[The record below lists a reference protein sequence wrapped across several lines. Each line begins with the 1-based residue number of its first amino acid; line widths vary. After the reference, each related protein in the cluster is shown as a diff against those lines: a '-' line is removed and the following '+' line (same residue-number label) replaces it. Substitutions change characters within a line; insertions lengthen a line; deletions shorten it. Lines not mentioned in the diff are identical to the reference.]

1 MIEAQRKIS
10 HVTDRDVIIAIR
22 GRQDLGAFL
31 DFADAEDCDLW
42 LIDDRRAE
50 QAAKDTRIGDGES
63 AAGDFVGASAL
74 LGRPYAF
81 VGERSAAEQ
90 GSLAGRQRDIVTFR
104 LPVALPPPG
113 TYGVVVEPAW
123 RPGAEPGLSAPATAV
138 VAKDGDWVELRAD
151 RNLPPGE
158 RLRITLGS

>member
-1 MIEAQRKIS
+1 MLLNISEEPFGVRAVDDAVVKAQRKVS

-63 AAGDFVGASAL
+63 AAGDFVGFEL
-74 LGRPYAF
+74 
-81 VGERSAAEQ
+81 
-90 GSLAGRQRDIVTFR
+90 
-104 LPVALPPPG
+104 
-113 TYGVVVEPAW
+113 
-123 RPGAEPGLSAPATAV
+123 
-138 VAKDGDWVELRAD
+138 LRARPIRQIGD
-151 RNLPPGE
+151 
-158 RLRITLGS
+158 GSGYEVRSDC